1 MDRLTRLSRETQAV
15 LAASVL
21 YLIFSFLDWQQ
32 VSGQIFNA
40 HVTAGLSEWHGVG
53 VIAGLLVI
61 ALLLWEAVRLLEVKI
76 ELGSVTPGLISV
88 ALALLL
94 LLFTIIT
101 FLSHSTARHWPAWLG
116 LLLSIV
122 IAACAVVRARAEGV
136 QMPTMPASIG
146 GGASA
151 ASAEPA
157 SEPAPPAAP
166 AVAETPPDS
175 PGGTE
180 PV

>member
-1 MDRLTRLSRETQAV
+1 MDRLTRLSRETQAA

-32 VSGQIFNA
+32 VSLSFITVGR
-40 HVTAGLSEWHGVG
+40 SEWHGVG
-53 VIAGLLVI
+53 VIAGLLVV
-61 ALLLWEAVRLLEVKI
+61 ALLLWEAVRLLEVRI

-88 ALALLL
+88 GLALLL

-122 IAACAVVRARAEGV
+122 IAACAIVRARAEGV
-136 QMPTMPASIG
+136 ELPTMAAGAG
-146 GGASA
+146 GGAA
-151 ASAEPA
+151 ATGTTTTAA
-157 SEPAPPAAP
+157 EPAPPAPAEAP
-166 AVAETPPDS
+166 PES

-180 PV
+180 PVG